1 MKNLKLG
8 EMPLIA
14 CAINDAEVMTI
25 GEDYLNHADLIELR
39 VDMFKNTEVK
49 HVEEIFNIA
58 KEKFKKPIIATVR
71 DVKEG
76 GQKEIADRLDIY
88 KTVISFSDLIDV
100 EINSEDT
107 IAEVKK
113 LCRNYKKILIGS
125 YHNFEI
131 MPDIYFLDNIFL
143 KGTRLGAEIIK
154 IAAVANNNDDLTRL
168 VTFTLKHRSEWLI
181 TIAMGD
187 IGLPS
192 RVINPIFGSLITYG
206 YVNKPSAPGQLSISE
221 LMDIFKLLKIR

>member
-1 MKNLKLG
+1 MENLKLG

-14 CAINDAEVMTI
+14 CAINDSDVKAVNI
-25 GEDYLNHADLIELR
+25 DSLKPADLIELR
-39 VDMFKNTEVK
+39 VDMFENIAIK

-58 KEKFKKPIIATVR
+58 REKFKKPIIATVR

-76 GQKEIADRLDIY
+76 GQKDILDRYGIY
-88 KTVISFSDLIDV
+88 KTVIPLSDLIDV

-107 IAEVKK
+107 IIEVKK
-113 LCRNYKKILIGS
+113 LCRDYKKVMIGS

-131 MPDIYFLDNIFL
+131 MPSIDFLYDVFL
-143 KGTRLGAEIIK
+143 KGKSLGADIIK
-154 IAAVANNNDDLTRL
+154 IAAMANNNDDLTRL
-168 VTFTLKHRSEWLI
+168 VTFTIKHRSEGLI
-181 TIAMGD
+181 TMAMGD

-206 YVNKPSAPGQLSISE
+206 YVNRPSAPGQLSIIE
-221 LMDIFKLLKIR
+221 LMNIFRLLKVR